1 MSAEH
6 WCEVT
11 WGCGFWGGKKTQ
23 KTNQQFIINPCVA
36 RRYSYLSRCIK
47 QSQLVVLFLDFDVD
61 CKTNK
66 SLGSYINAYR
76 IPENHL
82 TLLGLYGRPIKKKK
96 RRNWTPILWL
106 YNLAVDRLRMKN
118 MTSRPV
124 KRIGLWFIYHRH
136 YWLIQSSF
144 IVRYHTDEQDRPA
157 QLTTRTSLE
166 MSMCF

>member
-1 MSAEH
+1 MHLWHPPPPATALAHRPWAPSIGARLLEGVDS
-6 WCEVT
+6 EGV
-11 WGCGFWGGKKTQ
+11 KKH
-23 KTNQQFIINPCVA
+23 KKPTNNSPSNRAWRVD
-36 RRYSYLSRCIK
+36 RYSYLSRCIK

-106 YNLAVDRLRMKN
+106 YNLAVDRLRAKN

-124 KRIGLWFIYHRH
+124 KRIGLWFIYHR
-136 YWLIQSSF
+136 
-144 IVRYHTDEQDRPA
+144 RY
-157 QLTTRTSLE
+157 
-166 MSMCF
+166 

>member
-1 MSAEH
+1 MFESLSYRPQTLKMVLLSNSSTAKRLATNTVSVARKRTLTAHRPWAPSIGARLLEGVDS
-6 WCEVT
+6 EGV
-11 WGCGFWGGKKTQ
+11 KKTQ
-23 KTNQQFIINPCVA
+23 KTNKHFTINPCVA

-118 MTSRPV
+118 MTSRSV
-124 KRIGLWFIYHRH
+124 
-136 YWLIQSSF
+136 
-144 IVRYHTDEQDRPA
+144 
-157 QLTTRTSLE
+157 
-166 MSMCF
+166 